1 VHLQGAPVSPWAGVD
16 ETVVARVA
24 AEAGRT
30 PSKGESGDLLLFAF
44 LCAGIV
50 GGFAL
55 GYFYRVLFVEG
66 RRAR

>member
-1 VHLQGAPVSPWAGVD
+1 VTPWAGVD

-24 AEAGRT
+24 AEAGRA
-30 PSKGESGDLLLFAF
+30 PSRNESGDLLLFAF

-50 GGFAL
+50 GGFVL